1 MTVDPSLRVFA
12 LSGAAR
18 RASLNT
24 KLLRVAAA
32 SLERHGATVEIA
44 TLGDFSMPVY
54 DGDLEESSG
63 PPQAAVRLAERI
75 AAADAMLIASP
86 EYNFSVPGS
95 VKNAVDWVSRVK
107 PNRLAGKCTQL
118 LSASPAMVGGNRGL
132 WALRV
137 PLEALGARVVPDMF
151 SLAQAHE
158 AFTEDGRL
166 ASDSLAKRLDE
177 MLARFLA
184 IAGALRTIA

>member
-1 MTVDPSLRVFA
+1 MSADRLRFFA

-24 KLLRVAAA
+24 KLLRVAVS
-32 SLERHGATVEIA
+32 SLERHGATVEAA
-44 TLGDFSMPVY
+44 TLGDFAMPVY
-54 DGDLEESSG
+54 DGDLEEASG
-63 PPQAAVRLAERI
+63 PPEGALRLAERI
-75 AAADAMLIASP
+75 AAAEALVIASP

-95 VKNAVDWVSRVK
+95 VKNAIDWVSRVK
-107 PNRLAGKCTQL
+107 PNRLAAKPVQL

-151 SLAQAHE
+151 SLSQAHE
-158 AFTEDGRL
+158 AFTDDGRL
-166 ASDSLAKRLDE
+166 SSDSLAKRLDE

-184 IAGALRTIA
+184 IARALRSVG